1 MPGTYT
7 LKHPFTE
14 KGTGKVIIGEV
25 VVRRPKGKDMKA
37 AEKAESDFD
46 GTMILI
52 ERLCSLPDGGDVP
65 ANFSDELDVED
76 LDALGEL
83 VTAMLPGGRKTGE
96 TT

>member
-1 MPGTYT
+1 MPDTYI
-7 LKHPFTE
+7 LKHPITE
-14 KGTGKVIIGEV
+14 KGTGAVIIGEV

-37 AEKAESDFD
+37 ADKAESDFH
-46 GTMILI
+46 GSMVLI
-52 ERLCSLPDGGDVP
+52 DRLCSLPGGGDVP

-83 VTAMLPGGRKTGE
+83 VTAMLPGGRKTGA